1 MNKTTSLTLSA
12 SLQPQPARKPRCFA
26 NLILRQQS
34 SYGKSRRNNTGKE
47 RDSETGL
54 YYYGARYLDPKISRW
69 ISGDPATGE
78 YVPQAGKGGGGLP
91 GMGGVYNTVNMH
103 AYHYAGNNPVKY
115 TDPDGRAA
123 GNEFENVESAA
134 FDFANTYNPDSIA
147 TGKEYGS
154 TIYSYASGDGS
165 TKYSYTVPNRGP
177 KPDKN
182 GKQGVN
188 VSKPTKGQTAV
199 AAIHTHGNLDLV
211 DSDDQELAN
220 YPSHTDEK
228 KAKLPTYVVGPSGV
242 LSVFDPKTMKISPPL
257 KSNAKLLTT
266 LENNNIPKDRNDT
279 YNPRNNNFVDR
290 ENYTPNPYKTD
301 YKTML
306 LNKVRMFWD
315 K

>member
-1 MNKTTSLTLSA
+1 MKIENGHIATSAIIRPERKTLRNTSI
-12 SLQPQPARKPRCFA
+12 F
-26 NLILRQQS
+26 LRQRFLC
-34 SYGKSRRNNTGKE
+34 GRTSRYYTGKE

-54 YYYGARYLDPKISRW
+54 HYYGARYLDSRTGRW
-69 ISGDPATGE
+69 LSGDPAVGE
-78 YVPQAGKGGGGLP
+78 YVPQAGKGGDGLP
-91 GMGGVYNTVNMH
+91 GMGGVYNTANLH
-103 AYHYAGNNPVKY
+103 LYHYAGNNPIKY

-123 GNEFENVESAA
+123 GDEFEDAESAA

-147 TGKEYGS
+147 TGREYGS
-154 TIYSYASGDGS
+154 TIYSYASEDGS

-182 GKQGVN
+182 GNQGVN

-199 AAIHTHGNLDLV
+199 ATIHTHGNLDLV
-211 DSDDQELAN
+211 DRDDQAGAN

-242 LSVFDPKTMKISPPL
+242 LSVFDPKTMDISSPL

-266 LENNNIPKDRNDT
+266 PENNNIPKDRNDT
-279 YNPRNNNFVDR
+279 YNPGNTNFADRN
-290 ENYTPNPYKTD
+290 NYTPNPYKTD

-306 LNKVRMFWD
+306 LNGAKRFWG